1 MKEGV
6 KMAVVFLVGVI
17 VILIGFGLFCNMAY
31 KIF

>member
-6 KMAVVFLVGVI
+6 KRAVIFFIGVI
-17 VILIGFGLFCNMAY
+17 VILISLGLFCNMAY